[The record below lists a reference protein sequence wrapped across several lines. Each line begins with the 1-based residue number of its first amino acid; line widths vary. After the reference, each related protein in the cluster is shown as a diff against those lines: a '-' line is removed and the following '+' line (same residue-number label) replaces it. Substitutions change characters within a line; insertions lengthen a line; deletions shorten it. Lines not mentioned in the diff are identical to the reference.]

1 MLAEARANRGLF
13 CLFQT
18 ALLLSFIQ
26 SQSTLKYLS
35 KMAFVTVDRHSGF
48 NLFQAMV
55 YEGNFEGVL
64 TASIFLDDFERELN
78 FESTANNA
86 KTFPSKT
93 AHDMLSTLEKHGH
106 GKIKRFCEETLEKIR
121 TLTKLH
127 ECVYN
132 NDTEKAVELV
142 LHHGLDVNS
151 PAKGNRTPLLWA
163 SLRCSSEFVK
173 TLIDLGA
180 ETNARRQD
188 KCTPLIL
195 ATYRNNYMAAH
206 LLTKIGAD
214 TDAQQV
220 EGKAALH
227 IASCGG
233 FASITQ
239 CLIES
244 GCNVNLQSATGRTP
258 LHLSVQKKQK
268 HVVKMLLENDADVGK
283 QDKQDPNDRLI
294 LVRGKDKGK
303 PAWHFVDVKK
313 ALTGLFYKR
322 IKSGRLDVADFGTI
336 LASGWG
342 TDPPDS
348 KREQIFKADS
358 VNTVEIKDKTALH
371 IACEIGDVAIV
382 ELLVEHGGDINALD
396 ADGFTPLQLA
406 AIRGNMKVVKRL
418 VELKADVNLT
428 TVDGKD
434 AVDYAKM
441 NEEEGIEEFLKS
453 KKSLFKK
460 FWNRLSRK

>member
-1 MLAEARANRGLF
+1 MLAEARVNRGLF
-13 CLFQT
+13 CLFPT
-18 ALLLSFIQ
+18 ALLLSLIQ
-26 SQSTLKYLS
+26 SQSTLKSLS

-48 NLFQAMV
+48 NLLQAMV
-55 YEGNFEGVL
+55 YEGHFEGVL
-64 TASIFLDDFERELN
+64 TASIFLDDFVRELN

-93 AHDMLSTLEKHGH
+93 AHDMLSTLKKHDH
-106 GKIKRFCEETLEKIR
+106 GKIKRFCEETLEKTR
-121 TLTKLH
+121 TLTELH
-127 ECVYN
+127 ECSDY

-163 SLRCSSEFVK
+163 SLRCSSEFIK

-180 ETNARRQD
+180 EANARRED

-195 ATYRNNYMAAH
+195 ATDWNNYMAVH

-214 TDAQQV
+214 TDAEQM

-227 IASCGG
+227 
-233 FASITQ
+233 FASFRSANITQ

-244 GCNVNLQSATGRTP
+244 GCNVNLQSTTGRTP
-258 LHLSVQKKQK
+258 LHLAVQNKQK
-268 HVVKMLLENDADVGK
+268 HVVKMLLENNADVGK
-283 QDKQDPNDRLI
+283 RDKQDRNDRVI

-303 PAWHFVDVKK
+303 PAWHFVEVKK
-313 ALTGLFYKR
+313 TLTGLFYKR
-322 IKSGRLDVADFGTI
+322 IKSGSLDVADFGTV

-348 KREQIFKADS
+348 KREQILKAHS
-358 VNTVEIKDKTALH
+358 ENTVEIKDKTALH
-371 IACEIGDVAIV
+371 IACEIGDVAIMD
-382 ELLVEHGGDINALD
+382 LLVEHGADFNALD

-406 AIRGNMKVVKRL
+406 AIRGNMKVVKKL
-418 VELKADVNLT
+418 VDLKADVNLT
-428 TVDGKD
+428 TADDKD
-434 AVDYAKM
+434 AADYAKM
-441 NEEEGIEEFLKS
+441 NEEAEIEEFLKS

>member
-1 MLAEARANRGLF
+1 MLVEARLNRGLF
-13 CLFQT
+13 CLVQT
-18 ALLLSFIQ
+18 ALLLSLIQ
-26 SQSTLKYLS
+26 SQSTLKSLS
-35 KMAFVTVDRHSGF
+35 KMAVVTVDRRSGF

-64 TASIFLDDFERELN
+64 TASVFLDDFVRELN

-86 KTFPSKT
+86 KIFPSKT
-93 AHDMLSTLEKHGH
+93 AHDMLSTLEKHDH

-121 TLTKLH
+121 TLTELH
-127 ECVYN
+127 ECVEN

-173 TLIDLGA
+173 TLTDLGA
-180 ETNARRQD
+180 ETNARTEE

-195 ATYRNNYMAAH
+195 ATYWNNYMAAH

-214 TDAQQV
+214 TDAQEE
-220 EGKAALH
+220 EGMAALH
-227 IASCGG
+227 VASCRS
-233 FASITQ
+233 ASITQ

-244 GCNVNLQSATGRTP
+244 GCNVNLPSTTGRTP
-258 LHLSVQKKQK
+258 LHLAVQNKQK

-283 QDKQDPNDRLI
+283 RDKQDPNDRVI
-294 LVRGKDKGK
+294 LVSGKDKGK

-313 ALTGLFYKR
+313 TLTGLFYKR
-322 IKSGRLDVADFGTI
+322 IKSGSLDVAHFGTV

-348 KREQIFKADS
+348 KREEIFKADS

-371 IACEIGDVAIV
+371 IACEIGDVAIMD
-382 ELLVEHGGDINALD
+382 LLVEHGADINALD

-428 TVDGKD
+428 TADGKD

-441 NEEEGIEEFLKS
+441 NEEVQIEEFLKS
-453 KKSLFKK
+453 KKSLPKK
-460 FWNRLSRK
+460 FWNRLSKK

>member
-1 MLAEARANRGLF
+1 MLAEARVNRGLF

-18 ALLLSFIQ
+18 TLLLSLIQ
-26 SQSTLKYLS
+26 SQRTLKSLS

-48 NLFQAMV
+48 NLLQAMV
-55 YEGNFEGVL
+55 YEGNFEGVS
-64 TASIFLDDFERELN
+64 TASIFLDDFVRELN

-93 AHDMLSTLEKHGH
+93 AHDMLSTLKKHDH
-106 GKIKRFCEETLEKIR
+106 EKIKRFCEERLEKTR
-121 TLTKLH
+121 TLTELH
-127 ECVYN
+127 ECSDY

-163 SLRCSSEFVK
+163 SLRCSSEFIK

-180 ETNARRQD
+180 EANARRED

-195 ATYRNNYMAAH
+195 ATDWNNYMAVH

-214 TDAQQV
+214 TDAEQM

-227 IASCGG
+227 FASCRS
-233 FASITQ
+233 ANITQ

-244 GCNVNLQSATGRTP
+244 GCNVNLQSTTGRTP
-258 LHLSVQKKQK
+258 LHLAVQNKQK
-268 HVVKMLLENDADVGK
+268 HVVKMLLENDADVAK
-283 QDKQDPNDRLI
+283 RDKQDPNDRVI

-303 PAWHFVDVKK
+303 PAWYVVDVKK
-313 ALTGLFYKR
+313 TLTGLFHKR
-322 IKSGRLDVADFGTI
+322 VKSGSLDVADFGTV

-348 KREQIFKADS
+348 KREQILKAHS
-358 VNTVEIKDKTALH
+358 ESTVEIKDKTALH
-371 IACEIGDVAIV
+371 IACEIGDVAVV
-382 ELLVEHGGDINALD
+382 ELLAEHGAVINAPD

-428 TVDGKD
+428 TTDGKD
-434 AVDYAKM
+434 AVDYAEM
-441 NEEEGIEEFLKS
+441 NEEVEIEEFLKS
-453 KKSLFKK
+453 KKSLLRK
-460 FWNRLSRK
+460 FWNRLSKK

>member
-1 MLAEARANRGLF
+1 MLVKARVNRGLF
-13 CLFQT
+13 CLVQT
-18 ALLLSFIQ
+18 ALLLSLIQ
-26 SQSTLKYLS
+26 SQSTLKSLS
-35 KMAFVTVDRHSGF
+35 KMAVVTVDRRSGF

-55 YEGNFEGVL
+55 YEGNFEGVF
-64 TASIFLDDFERELN
+64 TASVFLD
-78 FESTANNA
+78 NA
-86 KTFPSKT
+86 KIFPSKT
-93 AHDMLSTLEKHGH
+93 AHDMLSTLEKHDH

-121 TLTKLH
+121 TLTELH
-127 ECVYN
+127 ECVDN

-142 LHHGLDVNS
+142 LHHGLDVNF

-173 TLIDLGA
+173 TLTDLGA
-180 ETNARRQD
+180 ETNARTEE

-195 ATYRNNYMAAH
+195 ATYWNNYMAAH

-214 TDAQQV
+214 TDAQEV
-220 EGKAALH
+220 DGMAALH
-227 IASCGG
+227 VASCRS
-233 FASITQ
+233 ASITQ

-244 GCNVNLQSATGRTP
+244 GCNVNLPSTTGRTP
-258 LHLSVQKKQK
+258 LHLAVQNKQK

-283 QDKQDPNDRLI
+283 RDKQDRNDRVI
-294 LVRGKDKGK
+294 LVSGKDKGK

-313 ALTGLFYKR
+313 TLTGLFYKR
-322 IKSGRLDVADFGTI
+322 VKSGSLDVAHFGTV

-348 KREQIFKADS
+348 KREEIFKADS

-371 IACEIGDVAIV
+371 IACEIGDVAIMD
-382 ELLVEHGGDINALD
+382 LLVEHGADINALD

-428 TVDGKD
+428 TADGKD

-441 NEEEGIEEFLKS
+441 DEEVQIEEFLKS
-453 KKSLFKK
+453 KKSLLKK
-460 FWNRLSRK
+460 FWNRLSKK

>member
-1 MLAEARANRGLF
+1 MLVEARLNCGLF
-13 CLFQT
+13 SLVQT
-18 ALLLSFIQ
+18 ALLLSLIQ
-26 SQSTLKYLS
+26 SQSTLKSLS
-35 KMAFVTVDRHSGF
+35 KMAVVTVDRRSGF

-55 YEGNFEGVL
+55 YEGNFQGVF
-64 TASIFLDDFERELN
+64 TASVFLDDFVRELN

-86 KTFPSKT
+86 KIFPSKT
-93 AHDMLSTLEKHGH
+93 SHDMLSTLENHDH
-106 GKIKRFCEETLEKIR
+106 GKIKRICEETLEKIR
-121 TLTKLH
+121 TLTELH
-127 ECVYN
+127 ECVDN

-173 TLIDLGA
+173 TLTDLGA
-180 ETNARRQD
+180 ETNARTEE

-195 ATYRNNYMAAH
+195 ATYWNNYMAAH

-214 TDAQQV
+214 TDAQEV
-220 EGKAALH
+220 DGMAALH
-227 IASCGG
+227 VASCRS
-233 FASITQ
+233 ASITQ

-244 GCNVNLQSATGRTP
+244 GCNVNLPSTTGRTP
-258 LHLSVQKKQK
+258 LHLAVQNKQK

-283 QDKQDPNDRLI
+283 RDKQDPNDRVI

-322 IKSGRLDVADFGTI
+322 VKSGSLDVAHFGTV

-342 TDPPDS
+342 TDTPDS
-348 KREQIFKADS
+348 KREEIFKADS

-371 IACEIGDVAIV
+371 IACEIGDVAIMD
-382 ELLVEHGGDINALD
+382 LLVEHGAAINALD
-396 ADGFTPLQLA
+396 ADRFTPVQLA

-428 TVDGKD
+428 TADGKD

-441 NEEEGIEEFLKS
+441 NEEEQIEEF
-453 KKSLFKK
+453 
-460 FWNRLSRK
+460 

>member
-1 MLAEARANRGLF
+1 MLVEARLNRGLF
-13 CLFQT
+13 CLVQT
-18 ALLLSFIQ
+18 ALLLSLIQ
-26 SQSTLKYLS
+26 SQSTLKSLS
-35 KMAFVTVDRHSGF
+35 KMAVVTVDRRSGF

-64 TASIFLDDFERELN
+64 TASVFLDDFVRELN

-86 KTFPSKT
+86 KIFPSKT
-93 AHDMLSTLEKHGH
+93 AHDMLSTLEKHDH

-121 TLTKLH
+121 TLTELH
-127 ECVYN
+127 ECVEN

-173 TLIDLGA
+173 TLTDLGA
-180 ETNARRQD
+180 ETNARTEE

-195 ATYRNNYMAAH
+195 ATYWNNYMAAH

-214 TDAQQV
+214 TDAQEE
-220 EGKAALH
+220 EGMAALH
-227 IASCGG
+227 VASCRS
-233 FASITQ
+233 ASITQ

-244 GCNVNLQSATGRTP
+244 GCNVNLPSTTGRTP
-258 LHLSVQKKQK
+258 LHLAVQNKQK
-268 HVVKMLLENDADVGK
+268 HVVKMLLENDADVAK
-283 QDKQDPNDRLI
+283 RDKQDPNDRVI
-294 LVRGKDKGK
+294 LVSGKDKGK

-313 ALTGLFYKR
+313 TLTGLFYKR
-322 IKSGRLDVADFGTI
+322 IKSGSLDVAHFGTV

-348 KREQIFKADS
+348 KREEIFKADS

-371 IACEIGDVAIV
+371 IACEIGDVAIMD
-382 ELLVEHGGDINALD
+382 LLVEHGADINALD

-428 TVDGKD
+428 TADGKD

-441 NEEEGIEEFLKS
+441 NEEVQIEEFLKS
-453 KKSLFKK
+453 KKSLPKK
-460 FWNRLSRK
+460 FWNRLSKK

>member
-1 MLAEARANRGLF
+1 MLVEARLNRGLF
-13 CLFQT
+13 CLVQT
-18 ALLLSFIQ
+18 ALLLSLIQ
-26 SQSTLKYLS
+26 SQSTLKSLS
-35 KMAFVTVDRHSGF
+35 KMAVVTVDRRSGF
-48 NLFQAMV
+48 NLLQAMV
-55 YEGNFEGVL
+55 YEGNFKGVL
-64 TASIFLDDFERELN
+64 TASIFLEDFVREMN
-78 FESTANNA
+78 FKSTASNA

-93 AHDMLSTLEKHGH
+93 ARDMLSTLKKHDH

-121 TLTKLH
+121 TLTELH
-127 ECVYN
+127 ECGDN
-132 NDTEKAVELV
+132 DDTEKAVELV

-173 TLIDLGA
+173 TLTDLGA
-180 ETNARRQD
+180 ETNARTEE

-195 ATYRNNYMAAH
+195 ATYWNNYMAAH

-214 TDAQQV
+214 TDAQEE
-220 EGKAALH
+220 EGMAALH
-227 IASCGG
+227 VASCRS
-233 FASITQ
+233 ASITQ

-244 GCNVNLQSATGRTP
+244 GCNVNLPSTTGRTP
-258 LHLSVQKKQK
+258 LHLAVQNKQK

-283 QDKQDPNDRLI
+283 RDKQDPNDRVI
-294 LVRGKDKGK
+294 LVSGKDKGK

-313 ALTGLFYKR
+313 TLTGLFYKR
-322 IKSGRLDVADFGTI
+322 IKSGSLDVAHFGTV

-348 KREQIFKADS
+348 KREEIFKADS

-371 IACEIGDVAIV
+371 IACEIGDVAIMD
-382 ELLVEHGGDINALD
+382 LLVEHGADINALD

-428 TVDGKD
+428 TADGKD

-441 NEEEGIEEFLKS
+441 NEEVQIEEFLKS
-453 KKSLFKK
+453 KKSLPKK
-460 FWNRLSRK
+460 FWNRLSKK

>member
-1 MLAEARANRGLF
+1 
-13 CLFQT
+13 
-18 ALLLSFIQ
+18 
-26 SQSTLKYLS
+26 
-35 KMAFVTVDRHSGF
+35 MAVVTVDRRSGF
-48 NLFQAMV
+48 NLLQAMV

-64 TASIFLDDFERELN
+64 TAGIFLDDCVRDFN

-93 AHDMLSTLEKHGH
+93 AHDMLSALKKHDH
-106 GKIKRFCEETLEKIR
+106 GKIKRFFEETLEKIR
-121 TLTKLH
+121 TLTELH
-127 ECVYN
+127 KCGDN

-151 PAKGNRTPLLWA
+151 PAKGNRTPLLWE

-180 ETNARRQD
+180 ETNSRRED

-195 ATYRNNYMAAH
+195 ATYWNNFVVVH

-214 TDAQQV
+214 KDAQQV

-227 IASCGG
+227 IASCRGL
-233 FASITQ
+233 ASITQ

-244 GCNVNLQSATGRTP
+244 GCNVNLQSTTGRTP
-258 LHLSVQKKQK
+258 LHLAVQNKQK
-268 HVVKMLLENDADVGK
+268 HVVKMLLENGADVGK
-283 QDKQDPNDRLI
+283 RDKKDPKDRLI

-313 ALTGLFYKR
+313 TLTGLFDKR

-358 VNTVEIKDKTALH
+358 ENTVEIKDKTALH
-371 IACEIGDVAIV
+371 IACEIDDVATL
-382 ELLVEHGGDINALD
+382 ELLVEHGADINALD

-406 AIRGNMKVVKRL
+406 TIRGNMKVVKKL
-418 VELKADVNLT
+418 VDLKADVNLT
-428 TVDGKD
+428 TADGKD

-441 NEEEGIEEFLKS
+441 NEEAEIEEFLKS
-453 KKSLFKK
+453 KKSLFKT

>member
-1 MLAEARANRGLF
+1 MLVEARLNCGLF
-13 CLFQT
+13 SLVQT
-18 ALLLSFIQ
+18 ALLLSLIQ
-26 SQSTLKYLS
+26 SQSTLKSLS
-35 KMAFVTVDRHSGF
+35 KMAVVTVDRRSGF

-55 YEGNFEGVL
+55 YEGNFQGVF
-64 TASIFLDDFERELN
+64 TASVFLDDFVRELN

-93 AHDMLSTLEKHGH
+93 AHDMLSTLKKHDH
-106 GKIKRFCEETLEKIR
+106 GKIKRFCEETLEKTR
-121 TLTKLH
+121 TLTELH
-127 ECVYN
+127 ECSDY

-173 TLIDLGA
+173 TLTDLGA
-180 ETNARRQD
+180 ETNARTEE

-195 ATYRNNYMAAH
+195 ATYWNNYMAAH

-214 TDAQQV
+214 TDAQEV
-220 EGKAALH
+220 DGMAALH
-227 IASCGG
+227 VASCRS
-233 FASITQ
+233 ASITQ

-244 GCNVNLQSATGRTP
+244 GCNVNLPSTTGRTP
-258 LHLSVQKKQK
+258 LHLAVQNKQK

-283 QDKQDPNDRLI
+283 RDKQDPNDRVI

-322 IKSGRLDVADFGTI
+322 VKSGSLDVAHFGTV

-348 KREQIFKADS
+348 KREEIFKADS

-371 IACEIGDVAIV
+371 IACEIGDVAIMD
-382 ELLVEHGGDINALD
+382 LLVEHGAAINALD
-396 ADGFTPLQLA
+396 ADRFTPVQLA

-428 TVDGKD
+428 TADGKD
-434 AVDYAKM
+434 AVDYAKT
-441 NEEEGIEEFLKS
+441 NEEEQIEEF
-453 KKSLFKK
+453 
-460 FWNRLSRK
+460 

>member
-1 MLAEARANRGLF
+1 MLVEARLNCGLF
-13 CLFQT
+13 SLVQT
-18 ALLLSFIQ
+18 ALLLSLIQ
-26 SQSTLKYLS
+26 SQSTLKSLS
-35 KMAFVTVDRHSGF
+35 KMAVVTVDRRSGF

-55 YEGNFEGVL
+55 YEGNFQGVF
-64 TASIFLDDFERELN
+64 TASVFLDDFVRELN

-93 AHDMLSTLEKHGH
+93 AHDMLSTLKKHDH

-121 TLTKLH
+121 TLTELH
-127 ECVYN
+127 ECVDN

-173 TLIDLGA
+173 TLTDLGA
-180 ETNARRQD
+180 ETNARTEE

-195 ATYRNNYMAAH
+195 ATYWNNYMAAH

-214 TDAQQV
+214 TDAQEV
-220 EGKAALH
+220 DGMAALH
-227 IASCGG
+227 VASCRS
-233 FASITQ
+233 ASITQ

-244 GCNVNLQSATGRTP
+244 GCNVNLPSTTGRTP
-258 LHLSVQKKQK
+258 LHLAVQNKQK

-283 QDKQDPNDRLI
+283 RDKQDPNDRVI

-322 IKSGRLDVADFGTI
+322 VKSGSLDVAHFGTV

-348 KREQIFKADS
+348 KREEIFKADS

-371 IACEIGDVAIV
+371 IACEIGDVAIMD
-382 ELLVEHGGDINALD
+382 LLVEHGAAINALD
-396 ADGFTPLQLA
+396 ADRFTPVQLA

-428 TVDGKD
+428 TADGKD

-441 NEEEGIEEFLKS
+441 NEEEQIEEF
-453 KKSLFKK
+453 
-460 FWNRLSRK
+460 

>member
-1 MLAEARANRGLF
+1 MLVKARLNRGLF
-13 CLFQT
+13 CLVQT
-18 ALLLSFIQ
+18 ALLLSLIQ
-26 SQSTLKYLS
+26 SQSTLKSLS
-35 KMAFVTVDRHSGF
+35 KMAVVTVDRRSGF

-55 YEGNFEGVL
+55 YEGNFEGVF
-64 TASIFLDDFERELN
+64 TASVFLDDFVRELN

-86 KTFPSKT
+86 KIFPSKT
-93 AHDMLSTLEKHGH
+93 AHDMLSTLEKHDH

-121 TLTKLH
+121 TLTELH
-127 ECVYN
+127 ECVDN

-142 LHHGLDVNS
+142 LHHGLDVNF

-173 TLIDLGA
+173 TLTDLGA
-180 ETNARRQD
+180 ETNARTEE

-195 ATYRNNYMAAH
+195 ATYWNNYMAAH

-214 TDAQQV
+214 TDAQEV
-220 EGKAALH
+220 DGMAALH
-227 IASCGG
+227 VASCRS
-233 FASITQ
+233 ASITQ

-244 GCNVNLQSATGRTP
+244 GCNVNLPSTTGRTP
-258 LHLSVQKKQK
+258 LHLAVQNKQK

-283 QDKQDPNDRLI
+283 RDKQDRNDRVI
-294 LVRGKDKGK
+294 LVSGKDKGK

-313 ALTGLFYKR
+313 TLTGLFYKR
-322 IKSGRLDVADFGTI
+322 VKSGSLDVAHFGTV
-336 LASGWG
+336 LASEWG

-348 KREQIFKADS
+348 KREEIFKADS

-371 IACEIGDVAIV
+371 IACEIGDVAIMD
-382 ELLVEHGGDINALD
+382 LLVEHGADINALD

-428 TVDGKD
+428 TADGKD

-441 NEEEGIEEFLKS
+441 NEEVQIEEFLKS
-453 KKSLFKK
+453 KKSLLKK
-460 FWNRLSRK
+460 FWNRLSKK

>member
-13 CLFQT
+13 YLFQT
-18 ALLLSFIQ
+18 TLLLSLIQ
-26 SQSTLKYLS
+26 SQSTLKSLS
-35 KMAFVTVDRHSGF
+35 KMAVVTVDRRSGF

-64 TASIFLDDFERELN
+64 TASIFLDDFVRDFY
-78 FESTANNA
+78 FESAANNA

-93 AHDMLSTLEKHGH
+93 AHDMLSTLEKHDH
-106 GKIKRFCEETLEKIR
+106 GKIKRFCEEILERIR
-121 TLTKLH
+121 TLTELH
-127 ECVYN
+127 KCGDN

-151 PAKGNRTPLLWA
+151 PARGNRTPLLWA

-180 ETNARRQD
+180 ETNARTED

-195 ATYRNNYMAAH
+195 ATYWNNYMAAH

-214 TDAQQV
+214 TDAEQM

-227 IASCGG
+227 IASCRS
-233 FASITQ
+233 ANITQ

-244 GCNVNLQSATGRTP
+244 GCNVNLQSTTGRTP
-258 LHLSVQKKQK
+258 LHVAVQNKQK
-268 HVVKMLLENDADVGK
+268 HIVKMLLENDADVGK
-283 QDKQDPNDRLI
+283 RHKQDPNDRLV

-313 ALTGLFYKR
+313 ALTGLFDKR

-336 LASGWG
+336 LASGWE

-371 IACEIGDVAIV
+371 IACEIGDVAIMN
-382 ELLVEHGGDINALD
+382 LLVEHGADINALD

-418 VELKADVNLT
+418 VELKADVSLT
-428 TVDGKD
+428 TADGKD

-441 NEEEGIEEFLKS
+441 NEEAEIEEFLKS

>member
-1 MLAEARANRGLF
+1 
-13 CLFQT
+13 
-18 ALLLSFIQ
+18 
-26 SQSTLKYLS
+26 
-35 KMAFVTVDRHSGF
+35 MAVVTVDRRSGF

-64 TASIFLDDFERELN
+64 TASIFLDDFVRDFY

-93 AHDMLSTLEKHGH
+93 ARDMLSTLEKHDH
-106 GKIKRFCEETLEKIR
+106 AKIKRFCEETLEKIR
-121 TLTKLH
+121 TLTELH
-127 ECVYN
+127 KCGDN
-132 NDTEKAVELV
+132 NDAEKAVELV

-180 ETNARRQD
+180 ETNARTED

-195 ATYRNNYMAAH
+195 ATYWNNYMAAH

-239 CLIES
+239 YLIES

-258 LHLSVQKKQK
+258 LHLAVQNKQK
-268 HVVKMLLENDADVGK
+268 HVVKMLLQNDADVK
-283 QDKQDPNDRLI
+283 KRDKQDPNDRLI
-294 LVRGKDKGK
+294 LLRGKDNGK

-313 ALTGLFYKR
+313 TLTGLFYKR

-342 TDPPDS
+342 TDPPHS
-348 KREQIFKADS
+348 KREEIFKADS
-358 VNTVEIKDKTALH
+358 VNTVEVKDKTAFH
-371 IACEIGDVAIV
+371 IACEIGDVAIMD
-382 ELLVEHGGDINALD
+382 LLVEHGADINALD

-406 AIRGNMKVVKRL
+406 AIRGNMKVVKKL
-418 VELKADVNLT
+418 VDLKADVNLT
-428 TVDGKD
+428 TADGKD
-434 AVDYAKM
+434 AVDCAKM
-441 NEEEGIEEFLKS
+441 NEEAEIEEFLKS

-460 FWNRLSRK
+460 VWNRLSRK

>member
-1 MLAEARANRGLF
+1 MLVEARLNCGLF
-13 CLFQT
+13 SLVQT
-18 ALLLSFIQ
+18 ALLLSLIQ
-26 SQSTLKYLS
+26 SQSTLKSLS
-35 KMAFVTVDRHSGF
+35 KMAVVTVDRRSGF

-55 YEGNFEGVL
+55 YEGNFQGVF
-64 TASIFLDDFERELN
+64 TASVFLDDFVRELN

-93 AHDMLSTLEKHGH
+93 AHDMLSTLKKHDH

-121 TLTKLH
+121 TLTELH
-127 ECVYN
+127 ECSDY

-173 TLIDLGA
+173 TLTDLGA
-180 ETNARRQD
+180 ETNARTEE

-195 ATYRNNYMAAH
+195 ATYWNNYMAAH

-214 TDAQQV
+214 TDAQEV
-220 EGKAALH
+220 DGMAALH
-227 IASCGG
+227 VASCRS
-233 FASITQ
+233 ASITQ

-244 GCNVNLQSATGRTP
+244 GCNVNLPSTTGRTP
-258 LHLSVQKKQK
+258 LHLAVQNKQK

-283 QDKQDPNDRLI
+283 RDKQDPNDRVI

-322 IKSGRLDVADFGTI
+322 VKSGSLDVAHFGTV

-348 KREQIFKADS
+348 KREEIFKADS

-371 IACEIGDVAIV
+371 IACEIGDVAIMD
-382 ELLVEHGGDINALD
+382 LLVEHGAAINALD
-396 ADGFTPLQLA
+396 ADRFTPVQLA

-428 TVDGKD
+428 TADGKD

-441 NEEEGIEEFLKS
+441 NEEEQIEEF
-453 KKSLFKK
+453 
-460 FWNRLSRK
+460 

>member
-1 MLAEARANRGLF
+1 
-13 CLFQT
+13 
-18 ALLLSFIQ
+18 
-26 SQSTLKYLS
+26 
-35 KMAFVTVDRHSGF
+35 MAFVTVDRHSGF

-64 TASIFLDDFERELN
+64 TASVFLDDFVRELN

-86 KTFPSKT
+86 KIFPSKT
-93 AHDMLSTLEKHGH
+93 AHDMLSTLEKHDH

-121 TLTKLH
+121 TLTELH
-127 ECVYN
+127 ECVDN

-180 ETNARRQD
+180 ETNARKED

-195 ATYRNNYMAAH
+195 ATNWNNYMAAH

-220 EGKAALH
+220 EGTAALH

-244 GCNVNLQSATGRTP
+244 GCNVNLQSTTGRTP
-258 LHLSVQKKQK
+258 LHLAVQNKRK
-268 HVVKMLLENDADVGK
+268 HIVKMLLENDADVGK
-283 QDKQDPNDRLI
+283 RDKQHPNDRLV
-294 LVRGKDKGK
+294 LVHFKDKGK
-303 PAWHFVDVKK
+303 PAWHFFEVKK
-313 ALTGLFYKR
+313 TLTGLFYKR
-322 IKSGRLDVADFGTI
+322 VNSVGLDLADFGTV

-348 KREQIFKADS
+348 KREQILKAHS
-358 VNTVEIKDKTALH
+358 ENTVEIKDKTALH

-382 ELLVEHGGDINALD
+382 ELLAEHGAVINALD

-406 AIRGNMKVVKRL
+406 AIRGNMNVVKKL
-418 VELKADVNLT
+418 VDLKADVNLT
-428 TVDGKD
+428 TADGKD
-434 AVDYAKM
+434 AADYAKM
-441 NEEEGIEEFLKS
+441 NEEAEIEEFLKS
-453 KKSLFKK
+453 KQSLLKK

>member
-1 MLAEARANRGLF
+1 
-13 CLFQT
+13 
-18 ALLLSFIQ
+18 
-26 SQSTLKYLS
+26 
-35 KMAFVTVDRHSGF
+35 MAFVTVDRHSGF

-64 TASIFLDDFERELN
+64 TASVFLDDFVRELN

-86 KTFPSKT
+86 KIFPSKT
-93 AHDMLSTLEKHGH
+93 AHDMLSTLEKHDH

-121 TLTKLH
+121 TLTELH
-127 ECVYN
+127 ECVDN

-142 LHHGLDVNS
+142 LHHGLDVNF

-180 ETNARRQD
+180 ETNARRED

-195 ATYRNNYMAAH
+195 ATYWNNYMAAH
-206 LLTKIGAD
+206 LLTKTGAD

-244 GCNVNLQSATGRTP
+244 GCNVNLQSATGRTL
-258 LHLSVQKKQK
+258 LHLAVQNKQK
-268 HVVKMLLENDADVGK
+268 HIVKMLLENNADVGK
-283 QDKQDPNDRLI
+283 RDKQDRNDRVI

-303 PAWHFVDVKK
+303 PAWHFVEVKK

-322 IKSGRLDVADFGTI
+322 IKSGSLDVADFGTV

-348 KREQIFKADS
+348 KREQILKAHS
-358 VNTVEIKDKTALH
+358 ENTVEIKDKTALH

-382 ELLVEHGGDINALD
+382 ELLVEHCADINALD

-406 AIRGNMKVVKRL
+406 AIRGNMNVVKKL
-418 VELKADVNLT
+418 VDLKVDVNLT
-428 TVDGKD
+428 TADGKD
-434 AVDYAKM
+434 AADYAKM
-441 NEEEGIEEFLKS
+441 NEEAEIEEFLRS
-453 KKSLFKK
+453 KQSLFKK

>member
-1 MLAEARANRGLF
+1 MLVEARLNRGLF
-13 CLFQT
+13 CLVQT
-18 ALLLSFIQ
+18 ALLLSLIQ
-26 SQSTLKYLS
+26 SQSTLKSLS
-35 KMAFVTVDRHSGF
+35 KMAVVTVDRRSGF
-48 NLFQAMV
+48 NLFQGMV

-64 TASIFLDDFERELN
+64 TASVFLDDFVRELN

-86 KTFPSKT
+86 KIFPSKT
-93 AHDMLSTLEKHGH
+93 AYDMLSTLEKHDH
-106 GKIKRFCEETLEKIR
+106 GKIKRLCEEQLEKIR
-121 TLTKLH
+121 TLTELH
-127 ECVYN
+127 ECVDN

-173 TLIDLGA
+173 TLTDLGA
-180 ETNARRQD
+180 ETNARTEE

-195 ATYRNNYMAAH
+195 ATYWNNYMAAH

-214 TDAQQV
+214 TDAQEE
-220 EGKAALH
+220 EGMAALH
-227 IASCGG
+227 VASCRS
-233 FASITQ
+233 ASITQ

-244 GCNVNLQSATGRTP
+244 GCNVNLPSTTGRTP
-258 LHLSVQKKQK
+258 LHLAVQNKQK

-283 QDKQDPNDRLI
+283 RDKQDPNDRVI
-294 LVRGKDKGK
+294 LVSGKDKGK

-313 ALTGLFYKR
+313 TLTGLFYKR
-322 IKSGRLDVADFGTI
+322 VKSGSLDVAHFGTV

-348 KREQIFKADS
+348 KREEIFKADS

-371 IACEIGDVAIV
+371 IACEIGDVAIMD
-382 ELLVEHGGDINALD
+382 LLVEHGADINALD

-418 VELKADVNLT
+418 DELKADVNLT
-428 TVDGKD
+428 TADGKD

-441 NEEEGIEEFLKS
+441 NEEVQIEEFLKS
-453 KKSLFKK
+453 KKSLLKK
-460 FWNRLSRK
+460 FWNRLSKK

>member
-1 MLAEARANRGLF
+1 MLVEARLNRGLF
-13 CLFQT
+13 CLVQT
-18 ALLLSFIQ
+18 ALLLSLIQ
-26 SQSTLKYLS
+26 SQSTLKSLS
-35 KMAFVTVDRHSGF
+35 KMAVVTVDRRSGF
-48 NLFQAMV
+48 NLFQGMV

-64 TASIFLDDFERELN
+64 TASVFLDDFVRELN

-86 KTFPSKT
+86 KIFPSKT
-93 AHDMLSTLEKHGH
+93 AHDMLSTLEKHDH

-121 TLTKLH
+121 TLTELH
-127 ECVYN
+127 ECVDN

-142 LHHGLDVNS
+142 LHHGLDVNF

-180 ETNARRQD
+180 ETNARRED

-195 ATYRNNYMAAH
+195 ATYWNNYMAAH

-214 TDAQQV
+214 TDAQEE
-220 EGKAALH
+220 EGMAALH
-227 IASCGG
+227 VASCRS
-233 FASITQ
+233 ASITQ

-244 GCNVNLQSATGRTP
+244 GCNVNLPSTTGRTP
-258 LHLSVQKKQK
+258 LHLAVQNKQK

-283 QDKQDPNDRLI
+283 RDKQDPNDRVI
-294 LVRGKDKGK
+294 LVSGKDKGK

-313 ALTGLFYKR
+313 TLTGLFYKR
-322 IKSGRLDVADFGTI
+322 VKSGSLDVAHFGTV

-348 KREQIFKADS
+348 KREEIFKADS

-371 IACEIGDVAIV
+371 IACEIGDVAIMD
-382 ELLVEHGGDINALD
+382 LLVEHGADINALD

-418 VELKADVNLT
+418 DELKADGNLT
-428 TVDGKD
+428 TADGKD
-434 AVDYAKM
+434 AVDYTKM
-441 NEEEGIEEFLKS
+441 NEEVQIEEFLKS
-453 KKSLFKK
+453 KKSLLKK
-460 FWNRLSRK
+460 FWNRLSKK

>member
-1 MLAEARANRGLF
+1 MLAEARVNRGLF
-13 CLFQT
+13 CLFPT
-18 ALLLSFIQ
+18 ALLLSLIQ
-26 SQSTLKYLS
+26 SQSTLKSLS

-48 NLFQAMV
+48 NLLQAMV

-64 TASIFLDDFERELN
+64 TASIFLDDFVRELN

-93 AHDMLSTLEKHGH
+93 AHDMLSTLKKHDH

-121 TLTKLH
+121 TLTELH
-127 ECVYN
+127 ECSDY

-173 TLIDLGA
+173 TLTDLGA
-180 ETNARRQD
+180 ETNARTEE

-195 ATYRNNYMAAH
+195 ATYWNNYMAAH

-214 TDAQQV
+214 TDAQEV
-220 EGKAALH
+220 DGMAALH
-227 IASCGG
+227 VASCRS
-233 FASITQ
+233 ASITQ

-244 GCNVNLQSATGRTP
+244 GCNVNLPSTTGRTP
-258 LHLSVQKKQK
+258 FHLAVQNKQK

-283 QDKQDPNDRLI
+283 RDKQDPNDRVI

-322 IKSGRLDVADFGTI
+322 VKSGSLDVAHFGTV

-348 KREQIFKADS
+348 KREEIFKADS

-371 IACEIGDVAIV
+371 IACEIGDVAIMD
-382 ELLVEHGGDINALD
+382 LLVEHGAAINALD
-396 ADGFTPLQLA
+396 ADRFTPVQLA

-428 TVDGKD
+428 TADGKD

-441 NEEEGIEEFLKS
+441 NEEEQIEEF
-453 KKSLFKK
+453 
-460 FWNRLSRK
+460 

>member
-1 MLAEARANRGLF
+1 MLVEARLNCGLF
-13 CLFQT
+13 SLVQT
-18 ALLLSFIQ
+18 ALLLSLIQ
-26 SQSTLKYLS
+26 SQSTLKSLS
-35 KMAFVTVDRHSGF
+35 KMAVVTVDRRSGF

-55 YEGNFEGVL
+55 YEGNFQGVF
-64 TASIFLDDFERELN
+64 TASVFLDDFVRELN

-93 AHDMLSTLEKHGH
+93 AHDMLSTLKKHDH
-106 GKIKRFCEETLEKIR
+106 GKIKRFCEETLEKTR
-121 TLTKLH
+121 TLTELH
-127 ECVYN
+127 ECSDY

-173 TLIDLGA
+173 TLTDLGA
-180 ETNARRQD
+180 ETNARTEE

-195 ATYRNNYMAAH
+195 ATYWNNYMAAH

-214 TDAQQV
+214 TDAQEV
-220 EGKAALH
+220 DGMAALH
-227 IASCGG
+227 VASCRS
-233 FASITQ
+233 ASITQ

-244 GCNVNLQSATGRTP
+244 GCNVNLPSTTGRTP
-258 LHLSVQKKQK
+258 LHLAVQNKQK

-283 QDKQDPNDRLI
+283 RDKQDPNDRVI

-322 IKSGRLDVADFGTI
+322 VKSGSLDVAHFGTV

-348 KREQIFKADS
+348 KREEIFKADS

-371 IACEIGDVAIV
+371 IACEIGDVAIMD
-382 ELLVEHGGDINALD
+382 LLVEHGAAINALD
-396 ADGFTPLQLA
+396 ADRFTPVQLA

-428 TVDGKD
+428 TADGKD

-441 NEEEGIEEFLKS
+441 NEEEQIEEF
-453 KKSLFKK
+453 
-460 FWNRLSRK
+460 

>member
-1 MLAEARANRGLF
+1 MLVEARLNRGLF
-13 CLFQT
+13 CLVQT
-18 ALLLSFIQ
+18 ALLLSLIQ
-26 SQSTLKYLS
+26 SQSTLKSLS
-35 KMAFVTVDRHSGF
+35 KMAVVTVDRRSGF
-48 NLFQAMV
+48 NLFQGMV

-64 TASIFLDDFERELN
+64 TASVFLDDFVRELN

-86 KTFPSKT
+86 KIFPSKT
-93 AHDMLSTLEKHGH
+93 AHDMLSTLEKHDH

-121 TLTKLH
+121 TLTELH
-127 ECVYN
+127 ECGDN
-132 NDTEKAVELV
+132 DDTEKAVELV

-173 TLIDLGA
+173 TLTDLGA
-180 ETNARRQD
+180 ETNARTEE

-195 ATYRNNYMAAH
+195 ATYWNNYMAAH

-214 TDAQQV
+214 TDAQEE
-220 EGKAALH
+220 EGMAALH
-227 IASCGG
+227 VASCRS
-233 FASITQ
+233 ASITQ

-244 GCNVNLQSATGRTP
+244 GCNVNLPSTTGRTP
-258 LHLSVQKKQK
+258 LHLAVQNKQK

-283 QDKQDPNDRLI
+283 RDKQDPNDRVI
-294 LVRGKDKGK
+294 LVSGKDKGK

-313 ALTGLFYKR
+313 TLTGLFYKR
-322 IKSGRLDVADFGTI
+322 VKSGSLDVAHFGTV

-348 KREQIFKADS
+348 KREEIFKADS

-371 IACEIGDVAIV
+371 IACEIGDVAIMD
-382 ELLVEHGGDINALD
+382 LLVEHGADINALD

-418 VELKADVNLT
+418 DELKADVNLT
-428 TVDGKD
+428 TADGKD

-441 NEEEGIEEFLKS
+441 NEEVQIEEFLKS
-453 KKSLFKK
+453 KKSLLKT
-460 FWNRLSRK
+460 FWNRLSKK

>member
-1 MLAEARANRGLF
+1 MLVKARLNRGLF
-13 CLFQT
+13 CLVQT
-18 ALLLSFIQ
+18 ALLLSLIQ
-26 SQSTLKYLS
+26 SQSTLKSLS
-35 KMAFVTVDRHSGF
+35 KMAVVTVDRRSGF

-55 YEGNFEGVL
+55 YEGNFEGVF
-64 TASIFLDDFERELN
+64 TASVFLDDFVRELN

-86 KTFPSKT
+86 KIFPSKT
-93 AHDMLSTLEKHGH
+93 AHDMLSTLEKHDH

-121 TLTKLH
+121 TLTELH
-127 ECVYN
+127 ECGDN
-132 NDTEKAVELV
+132 DDTEKAVELV

-180 ETNARRQD
+180 ETNARRED

-195 ATYRNNYMAAH
+195 ATYWNNYMAAH

-214 TDAQQV
+214 TDAQEV
-220 EGKAALH
+220 EGMAALH
-227 IASCGG
+227 VASCRS
-233 FASITQ
+233 ASITQ

-244 GCNVNLQSATGRTP
+244 GCNVNLPSTTGRTP
-258 LHLSVQKKQK
+258 LHLAVQNKQK

-283 QDKQDPNDRLI
+283 RDKQDRNDRVI
-294 LVRGKDKGK
+294 LVSGKDKGK

-313 ALTGLFYKR
+313 TLTGLFYKR
-322 IKSGRLDVADFGTI
+322 VKSGSLDVAHFGTV

-348 KREQIFKADS
+348 KREEIFKADS

-371 IACEIGDVAIV
+371 IACEIGDVAIMD
-382 ELLVEHGGDINALD
+382 LLVEHGADINALD

-418 VELKADVNLT
+418 VELKADANLT
-428 TVDGKD
+428 TADGKD

-441 NEEEGIEEFLKS
+441 NEEVQIEEFLKS
-453 KKSLFKK
+453 KKSLLKK
-460 FWNRLSRK
+460 FWNRLSKK

>member
-1 MLAEARANRGLF
+1 MLVEARLNRGLF
-13 CLFQT
+13 CLVQT
-18 ALLLSFIQ
+18 ALLLSLIQ
-26 SQSTLKYLS
+26 SQSTLKSLS
-35 KMAFVTVDRHSGF
+35 KMAVVTVDRRSGF

-64 TASIFLDDFERELN
+64 TASVFLDDFVRELN

-86 KTFPSKT
+86 KIFPSKT
-93 AHDMLSTLEKHGH
+93 AHDMLSTLEKHDH

-121 TLTKLH
+121 TLTELH
-127 ECVYN
+127 ECGDN
-132 NDTEKAVELV
+132 DDTEKAVELV

-173 TLIDLGA
+173 TLTDLGA
-180 ETNARRQD
+180 ETNARTEE

-195 ATYRNNYMAAH
+195 ATYWNNYMAAH

-214 TDAQQV
+214 TDAQEE
-220 EGKAALH
+220 EGMAALH
-227 IASCGG
+227 VASCRS
-233 FASITQ
+233 ASITQ

-244 GCNVNLQSATGRTP
+244 GCNVNLPSTTGRTP
-258 LHLSVQKKQK
+258 LHLAVQNKQK

-283 QDKQDPNDRLI
+283 RDKQDPNDRVI
-294 LVRGKDKGK
+294 LVSGKDKGK

-313 ALTGLFYKR
+313 TLTGLFYKR
-322 IKSGRLDVADFGTI
+322 IKSGSLDVAHFGTV

-348 KREQIFKADS
+348 KREEIFKADS

-371 IACEIGDVAIV
+371 IACEIGDVAIMD
-382 ELLVEHGGDINALD
+382 LLVEHGADINALD

-428 TVDGKD
+428 TADGKD

-441 NEEEGIEEFLKS
+441 NEEVQIEEFLKS
-453 KKSLFKK
+453 KKSLPKK
-460 FWNRLSRK
+460 FWNRLSKK

>member
-1 MLAEARANRGLF
+1 MLVKARLNRGLF
-13 CLFQT
+13 GLVQT
-18 ALLLSFIQ
+18 ALLLSLIQ
-26 SQSTLKYLS
+26 SQSTLKSLS
-35 KMAFVTVDRHSGF
+35 KMAVVTVDRRSGF

-64 TASIFLDDFERELN
+64 TASVFLDDFVRELN

-86 KTFPSKT
+86 KIFPSKT
-93 AHDMLSTLEKHGH
+93 AHDMLSTLEKHDH

-121 TLTKLH
+121 TLTELH
-127 ECVYN
+127 ECVDN

-163 SLRCSSEFVK
+163 SLQCSSEFVK

-180 ETNARRQD
+180 ETNARRED

-195 ATYRNNYMAAH
+195 ATYWNNYMAAH

-214 TDAQQV
+214 TDAQEV
-220 EGKAALH
+220 DGMAALH
-227 IASCGG
+227 VASCRS
-233 FASITQ
+233 ASITQ

-244 GCNVNLQSATGRTP
+244 GCNVNLPSTTGRTP
-258 LHLSVQKKQK
+258 LHLAVQNKQK

-283 QDKQDPNDRLI
+283 RDKQDPNDRVI
-294 LVRGKDKGK
+294 LVSGKDKGK

-313 ALTGLFYKR
+313 TLTGLFYKR
-322 IKSGRLDVADFGTI
+322 VKSGSLDVAHFGTV

-348 KREQIFKADS
+348 KREEIFKADS

-371 IACEIGDVAIV
+371 IACEIGDVAIMD
-382 ELLVEHGGDINALD
+382 LLVEHGADINALD

-428 TVDGKD
+428 TADGKD

-441 NEEEGIEEFLKS
+441 NEEVQIEEFLKS
-453 KKSLFKK
+453 KKSLLKK
-460 FWNRLSRK
+460 FWNRLSKK